1 MQSNVNIIVVDDEE
15 IMRNLFTD
23 ILREEGHKVLTVTNG
38 KEAVD
43 KVKTEFF
50 DIAFVDVHMPIMD
63 GIKTL
68 HHLREISPKT
78 AIVMMDSMPN
88 YLLEE
93 FRKEGA
99 VTCIHKPF
107 SIKEVKSVV
116 GEIINKR
123 GG

>member
-1 MQSNVNIIVVDDEE
+1 
-15 IMRNLFTD
+15 
-23 ILREEGHKVLTVTNG
+23 
-38 KEAVD
+38 
-43 KVKTEFF
+43 
-50 DIAFVDVHMPIMD
+50 
-63 GIKTL
+63 
-68 HHLREISPKT
+68 
-78 AIVMMDSMPN
+78 MMDSMPN

-107 SIKEVKSVV
+107 GIKEVKSVV